1 MVLNELRDG
10 LHDSSLLTNKDQV
23 GRYMTCIDLALKKLT
38 EILKAEVQKAL
49 VGDEDSIIRLC
60 SNYIDNVMA
69 YINKAKVRDKITGQ
83 DRKPDERL
91 MRQME
96 EKIEIPDQGADDFRR
111 QIAAFIGDLAHKGK
125 QFKWDS
131 NPKLKKALEMKL
143 FEDVK
148 DTIKL
153 SALNVSAA
161 TVVDKDI
168 QQRIQDLKTRLIN
181 QYGYN
186 EQERNRRA

>member
-1 MVLNELRDG
+1 MGSRPSYTPG
-10 LHDSSLLTNKDQV
+10 YYPPPQPP
-23 GRYMTCIDLALKKLT
+23 
-38 EILKAEVQKAL
+38 
-49 VGDEDSIIRLC
+49 
-60 SNYIDNVMA
+60 A
-69 YINKAKVRDKITGQ
+69 YRPRPTYTRGVVHGINRGY
-83 DRKPDERL
+83 
-91 MRQME
+91 
-96 EKIEIPDQGADDFRR
+96 FRR

-153 SALNVSAA
+153 SALNVSGA

-168 QQRIQDLKTRLIN
+168 QEKIDALKTRLIR

-186 EQERNRRA
+186 ERSATDVLDFVGGIFARGDLADEE